1 MYIVCVCLKVK
12 TGEKYANHKSHKI
25 IGLNINPYSNLSSE
39 DKEVP
44 PLKEGNTQVYG
55 GKKCILIPNT
65 VRKSLFIL
73 FNFIKKIFYWSRVDL
88 QCCVSFCCTAT

>member
-1 MYIVCVCLKVK
+1 MCVCLKVK

-39 DKEVP
+39 DKEGMCDKYLT
-44 PLKEGNTQVYG
+44 PLIEGNTQVYG

-73 FNFIKKIFYWSRVDL
+73 FKKFL
-88 QCCVSFCCTAT
+88 LE